1 MFNQT
6 SRSVLAIALLGSL
19 ACEVTA
25 EKRYLDEIVVTGTRS
40 ERTVLETPVRT
51 EVVTSEEIRKTHA
64 RDLRE
69 ALLNVAGLQLKEVHG
84 KSGYEVWLQGF
95 TADQTLVLVDGM
107 PLNAT
112 TGSSVDV
119 SQLSVLEIDRIEI
132 VKGAVSAQYGS
143 SGMGGVVNVITRPIE
158 PGWKASL
165 DADTGSYGSDNPS
178 GERYDPSRYNASA
191 MGETGNG
198 TWGLRI
204 AGETRHTYGIDPE
217 PETWTR
223 PGNEITRDDI
233 HARLQW
239 TPGDNHRV
247 TLEGQKFTE
256 TSIARFMSTGQRN
269 GKDEDVDRWRVSLA
283 GDHNLAGS
291 LEGSWFAVHEDL
303 TDDTIKYTPSAYYD
317 DRDASMTLSQVSGEL
332 GTWLGDSQRLQGGV
346 DVRRDTLEQLKD
358 GAAEVDGE
366 RESYELWGQH
376 TWMSTDSLEVV
387 TGIRGQ
393 NDSDFGNHVA
403 PKINARFDV
412 GDGIGWDGFVRAGVG
427 AGYRVPNLKE
437 RFYVFDHSQLG
448 YVVYG
453 NPDVQ
458 AEESVSYQ
466 LGLGVHRDKRLWV
479 EGNAFFNDID
489 DLIATEYTGTDNGVA
504 VYSYANVNEA
514 RTWGLETTAGWEF
527 AEGWSLTAGYTWMQT
542 EDQATGLDLNRRPE
556 HQANLALDGQ
566 AWIDGLSWL
575 ARVRG
580 QSSEYVD
587 AGLDMESPGY
597 TTVDMKLNYLASDW
611 LSLYG
616 GVDNVTDVQRDFD
629 NASEDF
635 RPVGGRYVY
644 LGFSVDFEG
653 L

>member
-1 MFNQT
+1 MFIQA
-6 SRSVLAIALLGSL
+6 SRNLLTLAVLGSFATDLL
-19 ACEVTA
+19 AET
-25 EKRYLDEIVVTGTRS
+25 RYLDEVVVTGTRS

-69 ALLNVAGLQLKEVHG
+69 ALLNVTGLQLKEIHG

-95 TADQTLVLVDGM
+95 DANQTLVLVDGM

-119 SQLSVLEIDRIEI
+119 SQLSILEIDRIEI

-158 PGWKASL
+158 SGWKASL
-165 DADTGSYGSDNPS
+165 DADAGSYGSDNPS

-191 MGETGNG
+191 MGETGNE
-198 TWGLRI
+198 TWGVRI
-204 AGETRHTYGIDPE
+204 AGERRHTYGIDPE

-223 PGNEITRDDI
+223 PGNEITREDI

-239 TPGDNHRV
+239 TPGDDDRL
-247 TLEGQKFTE
+247 TLEGQSFTE
-256 TSIARFMSTGQRN
+256 TSIARFMSTGQRH
-269 GKDEDVDRWRVSLA
+269 GKDEEVDRWRVSLA
-283 GDHNLAGS
+283 GDHDLAGQWQ
-291 LEGSWFAVHEDL
+291 GGWFALHEDL
-303 TDDTIKYTPSAYYD
+303 ADHTIKYTAAANYD
-317 DRDASMTLSQVSGEL
+317 DRYADMTLSQLSGEL
-332 GTWLGDSQRLQGGV
+332 GTWLGESHRIQGGV
-346 DVRRDTLEQLKD
+346 DLRRDTLEQIK
-358 GAAEVDGE
+358 GGVAEVDGD
-366 RESYELWGQH
+366 RDSRELWGQY
-376 TWMSTDSLEVV
+376 TWMPSDSLELVAGV
-387 TGIRGQ
+387 RGQ

-403 PKINARFDV
+403 PKANARFDF
-412 GDGIGWDGFVRAGVG
+412 GDGAGWDSFVRAGVG

-437 RFYVFDHSQLG
+437 RFYLFDHSQLG

-453 NPDVQ
+453 NPEVE

-466 LGLGVHRDKRLWV
+466 LGLGAHNDKRLWV

-489 DLIATEYTGTDNGVA
+489 DLIETEFSGMDGDVA
-504 VYSYANVNEA
+504 VYRYGNVNEA

-527 AEGWSLTAGYTWMQT
+527 ADGWSFRAGYTWMQT
-542 EDQATGLDLNRRPE
+542 EDLATGLDLNRRPE
-556 HQANLALDGQ
+556 HQANLALDGRT
-566 AWIDGLSWL
+566 WVDGLSWL
-575 ARVRG
+575 VRVRG
-580 QSSEYVD
+580 QSSEYID
-587 AGLDMESPGY
+587 AGLDMKSPGY
-597 TTVDMKLNYLASDW
+597 TTADFKLNYLPADW
-611 LSLYG
+611 LTFYG

-629 NASEDF
+629 NAGEDF

-644 LGFSVDFEG
+644 LGFSMDFDG